1 MMHLSPQSARRLG
14 LLLWAIGMPGVLG
27 VALATLPQLV
37 QGRPGLPPFWVVA
50 GASVAQS
57 ALMLALSVWAGC
69 RLAPRLGLAAP
80 VLHAWLERRPAWPY
94 LKAALPAALGAGV
107 LAGAGLVLAAAYAP
121 AELAALRARV
131 DVPLLWRVLY
141 GGITEELLLRW
152 GLMSALA
159 WLCWRFLQ
167 GGAGAPGATGM
178 WSAIVMSALLFGAG
192 HLPAAAAQ
200 AGALGAALVAYVVL
214 VNAAFGL
221 LAGWLFW
228 RHGLEAAMMAHACAH
243 LVAYLLG

>member
-1 MMHLSPQSARRLG
+1 
-14 LLLWAIGMPGVLG
+14 
-27 VALATLPQLV
+27 VALSTLPQLV
-37 QGRPGLPPFWVVA
+37 QGKPGLPPFWVVA

-57 ALMLALSVWAGC
+57 ALLLALSVWAGV
-69 RLAPRLGLAAP
+69 RLAPRLGLHAP
-80 VLHAWLERRPAWPY
+80 ALQAWIERSPAWPH
-94 LKAALPAALGAGV
+94 LRAALPAALGAGV
-107 LAGAGLVLAAAYAP
+107 LAGAGLVLAAASAP

-131 DVPLLWRVLY
+131 DVALPWRMLY

-152 GLMSALA
+152 GMMSVLA
-159 WLCWRFLQ
+159 WLFWRFLQ
-167 GGAGAPGATGM
+167 GGAGVPGAAWM
-178 WSAIVMSALLFGAG
+178 WSAIVVSALLFGAG

-200 AGALGAALVAYVVL
+200 AGALGPALVAHVVL

-243 LVAYLLG
+243 LVAYLLGS